1 MVFLSDIL
9 KFNNDSSKEVLN
21 FISNC
26 QSEDDL
32 VEKLRKQSSFL
43 LPIIQNL
50 IISEKS
56 NSLAAR
62 LLYMVNPKD
71 LADQNVIE
79 RVKRV
84 ETVLRNHKMLDFG
97 RDPNISL
104 KNLADNRNLVSAHK
118 SILCLESL
126 YFKRMRPYKEFNQAV
141 MYVDTT
147 FISGEVYQKVVEY
160 LYMSDEDRKNFI
172 STVDKR
178 LLTEILQLAF
188 HWELD
193 ELRQMCD
200 DELSNHLIEFNIEA
214 ENLSRLL
221 ELAEYHFA
229 PKLALLLNFVKRA
242 ADGDVYTILEQM
254 NSPGQATQLT
264 QLCTPEERKVFA
276 TLETAFGK
284 LCRLPPGT
292 FGKEHWEKHFGT
304 IKDEHVP
311 PFPKGIFETLEL
323 PDPVDS
329 TKKVRDTHTLFLRPL
344 EVNGKKV
351 TINSI
356 QKFAQSPKKGYRT
369 KCQTCSILNKMVD
382 TPLPESRWVLLR
394 NDVIP
399 ETRNKSYGE
408 QKTLVEKMNYKVP
421 RTLDA
426 ILLNIV
432 TYVSSKKRLYGDDPL
447 TYTRCQ
453 EQFKGCQMIVGAF
466 APAGLSVD
474 EDDDLYD
481 DDFFGVAGSWKF

>member
-1 MVFLSDIL
+1 MSVLSDIL

-32 VEKLRKQSSFL
+32 VEQLRKSSSFL
-43 LPIIQNL
+43 LPIIQNP

-62 LLYMVNPKD
+62 LLYMVNPND
-71 LADQNVIE
+71 LDDQNVIE
-79 RVKRV
+79 RVKRL

-97 RDPNISL
+97 SDPNISL

-118 SILCLESL
+118 SILFFESD
-126 YFKRMRPYKEFNQAV
+126 YFRGMSPFKEFKQGKINQ
-141 MYVDTT
+141 DTT
-147 FISGEVYQKVVEY
+147 YISDEVYQKVVEFIY
-160 LYMSDEDRKNFI
+160 LPDKERKNFI
-172 STVDKR
+172 LTVDKR
-178 LLTEILQLAF
+178 LLTQILQLAF
-188 HWELD
+188 HWKLD

-200 DELSNHLIEFNIEA
+200 DELFKHLIEFNIEA

-242 ADGDVYTILEQM
+242 ANGNVYTILEQM

-292 FGKEHWEKHFGT
+292 FGKEQWERHFGT

-311 PFPKGIFETLEL
+311 PLPEGIFETLEL

-329 TKKVRDTHTLFLRPL
+329 TKKVRDTHTLFLCPL
-344 EVNGKKV
+344 EVDGKKV

-356 QKFAQSPKKGYRT
+356 QEFARSPKEGYRIEYLIFRT
-369 KCQTCSILNKMVD
+369 VNKMVD
-382 TPLPESRWVLLR
+382 TTLPKSRWVLLR

-399 ETRNKSYGE
+399 ETRNKSYRE
-408 QKTLVEKMNYKVP
+408 QKRLVEKMDYEVP

-426 ILLNIV
+426 ILVNIV
-432 TYVSSKKRLYGDDPL
+432 TYVSSKKCLYGVDPR
-447 TYTRCQ
+447 TYARCQ
-453 EQFKGCQMIVGAF
+453 EQIEGSRLVVGCF
-466 APAGLSVD
+466 TPAGLCV
-474 EDDDLYD
+474 YMRY
-481 DDFFGVAGSWKF
+481 FNNGRIGMAGSWKF